1 VEVLGEEPGQV
12 VVVVARGEETV
23 CRGEAV
29 ATDDDEKRK
38 ERKKNKEKPLQK
50 CFAYFR
56 MRDRSSTRPSSL
68 QHVVLLL
75 TRFVLWCLI
84 HLALVRAV

>member
-1 VEVLGEEPGQV
+1 MEVLGEEPGQV

-38 ERKKNKEKPLQK
+38 ERKKTKKNHCKNVLPIFGCVIALQL
-50 CFAYFR
+50 ALHLSNT
-56 MRDRSSTRPSSL
+56 SSFSSL
-68 QHVVLLL
+68 VL
-75 TRFVLWCLI
+75 FCGV
-84 HLALVRAV
+84 